1 MEEENKTENI
11 SSKIKF
17 LSDKLLDSKPQK
29 ILKEANKEN
38 SEPSLPIP
46 LPRKKTLDSFCHI
59 DLPYTSNGT

>member
-1 MEEENKTENI
+1 MKEEKKTENI

-29 ILKEANKEN
+29 MPKEANKEN

-46 LPRKKTLDSFCHI
+46 LPRKK
-59 DLPYTSNGT
+59 NVG

>member
-1 MEEENKTENI
+1 MKEEKKTENI

-46 LPRKKTLDSFCHI
+46 LPRKK
-59 DLPYTSNGT
+59 NVG

>member
-1 MEEENKTENI
+1 MEEEKKTENI

-29 ILKEANKEN
+29 ILKEANNEN

-46 LPRKKTLDSFCHI
+46 LPIK
-59 DLPYTSNGT
+59 YVG